1 MNYAKLICSPLALS
15 TCALLLSCAG
25 SKNESAENLMPQ
37 ENLSQQSDRHFLW
50 KVSDED
56 SFVWVLGSM
65 HFGDTTFYPMDTVIE
80 NAFYD
85 AEELAVEI
93 NVNNDA
99 VSQQLS
105 EQRRNLG
112 TLPDDVTL
120 QQVLP
125 KEMWK
130 ALDSICSDWSYPIAN
145 LMRLRP
151 WNAATMLSSVAIQ
164 RTGIDA
170 SMGVDAVLLER
181 AESEGKRIVEI
192 ETASE
197 QIGALA
203 GKVADSS
210 GLNTSADTTAPVN
223 DEDGIFYLH
232 NTLREISKVDSLVST
247 MITAWKSGNDSLL
260 NLVLETHNPSENSEA
275 ESRLEENLYTKRNVK
290 MADAIAM
297 FLKENRNIF
306 VVVGVAHLALN
317 TGNVIE
323 LLENRGYKL
332 QRF

>member
-1 MNYAKLICSPLALS
+1 MNYAKLICTYLTLCA
-15 TCALLLSCAG
+15 CALLLSCAV
-25 SKNESAENLMPQ
+25 SKNESVENLMLQ
-37 ENLSQQSDRHFLW
+37 ENSSPQSDKHFLW
-50 KVSDED
+50 KVFDED
-56 SFVWVLGSM
+56 SFVWVLGSL

-93 NVNNDA
+93 NVNNDT
-99 VSQQLS
+99 VSQQLT
-105 EQRRNLG
+105 EQRQDLG
-112 TLPDDVTL
+112 TLPDGVTL

-125 KEMWK
+125 EEMWK
-130 ALDSICSDWSYPIAN
+130 TLDSICSDWSYPIAN
-145 LMRLRP
+145 LMKLRP

-223 DEDGIFYLH
+223 DEDGIYYLH
-232 NTLREISKVDSLVST
+232 NTLREISKLDSIVST
-247 MITAWKSGNDSLL
+247 LITAWKTGNDSLL
-260 NLVLETHNPSENSEA
+260 NLVLETQNPSENSEV
-275 ESRLEENLYTKRNVK
+275 ERRLEENLYTKRNEK

-306 VVVGVAHLALN
+306 IVVGVAHLALN